1 MNSIIGR
8 EKEINELNKLYNSG
22 KAEFTAVYGRRR
34 VGKTYLIDT
43 FFGDKLTFRH
53 VGLSPVD
60 AKQGKNLLAEQLQNF
75 YISLQRYGAK
85 KTKKPKSWLDAFFL
99 LEQWLET
106 QDKNKRWVV
115 FLDEMPWMDTPR
127 SGFITALEAFWNGW
141 GCRQS
146 NLLLIVCG
154 SASSWI
160 QNNLINNHGGLYDR
174 ITYEIKLSP
183 FTLKESEAFYKQKNI
198 RLSRY
203 DIVQTYM
210 ILGGVPYYLGYMQE
224 GLSLAQNVD
233 EIFFSPKAKLRDEF
247 HRLFMSVF
255 SQPEDVK
262 RIVKLLA
269 SRHVGFTRLEISN
282 ALGLSGGGLTTMLRA
297 LEESD
302 FILHYVPFG
311 CSKRDTHYK
320 LIDPFCLFFL
330 RFVENN
336 SNRNVDY
343 WKENVASQS
352 VSSWRGIAFEEVC
365 LNHIR
370 QIKRALGVEGVKST
384 QSSWS
389 LRGDDEKDGTQIDL
403 LIDRADNVVNL
414 CEMKFY
420 QDEFTVDKAY
430 FRTLQ
435 NRQNRLIE
443 ALPKRK
449 AVHAVLITTYGLTYN
464 EYSGFFLHTLTLDDL
479 FSE

>member
-1 MNSIIGR
+1 MNRIIGR
-8 EKEINELNKLYNSG
+8 DKETQELNRLYNSG
-22 KAEFTAVYGRRR
+22 KAEFVAVYGRRR

-43 FFGDKLTFRH
+43 FFEDRLTFRH
-53 VGLSPVD
+53 AGLSPVD
-60 AKQGKNLLAEQLQNF
+60 TKQGKNLLAEQLQNF
-75 YISLQRYGAK
+75 QISLQRHGAK
-85 KTKKPKSWLDAFFL
+85 QTKKPKSWLEAFFL

-106 QDKNKRWVV
+106 QDKSQRWVV

-183 FTLKESEAFYKQKNI
+183 FTLKECEAFYEQKNI

-203 DIVQTYM
+203 DIVQAYM
-210 ILGGVPYYLGYMQE
+210 ILGGVPYYLGYMQA
-224 GLSLAQNVD
+224 GMSLAQNVD
-233 EIFFSPKAKLRDEF
+233 EIFFAPKAKLREEF

-255 SQPEDVK
+255 AQPEEVK
-262 RIVKLLA
+262 QIVKLLA
-269 SRHVGFTRLEISN
+269 TRHVGFTRLEIIK
-282 ALGLSGGGLTTMLRA
+282 ALGLSGGRLTTMLRA

-302 FILHYVPFG
+302 FILRYVPFG
-311 CSKRDTHYK
+311 HSQKDVHYK
-320 LIDPFCLFFL
+320 LIDPFCLFYL
-330 RFVENN
+330 RFVEGNG
-336 SNRNVDY
+336 SENVDF
-343 WKENVASQS
+343 WKENVASQA

-384 QSSWS
+384 QSSWA
-389 LRGDDEKDGTQIDL
+389 LRGDVETEGTQIDL

-420 QDEFTVDKAY
+420 QDEFTIDKAY

-435 NRQNRLIE
+435 NRQSRLLE

-449 AVHAVLITTYGLTYN
+449 TVHTVLITTYGLTYN
-464 EYSGFFLHTLTLDDL
+464 EYSGFFLRTLTLDDL
-479 FSE
+479 FSD

>member
-8 EKEINELNKLYNSG
+8 EKEIKELNKLYDSG
-22 KAEFTAVYGRRR
+22 KAEFVAVYGRRR
-34 VGKTYLIDT
+34 VGKTYLIDS

-53 VGLSPVD
+53 AGLSPVD
-60 AKQGKNLLAEQLQNF
+60 AKQGKNLLMEQLQNF
-75 YISLQRYGAK
+75 HISLQRYGAEN
-85 KTKKPKSWLDAFFL
+85 TKQPKSWMEAFFL

-106 QDKNKRWVV
+106 QNKKQRWVV

-183 FTLKESEAFYKQKNI
+183 FTLKECEEFYKQKNI

-203 DIVQTYM
+203 DIVQAYM
-210 ILGGVPYYLGYMQE
+210 MLGGVPYYLGYMQK

-233 EIFFSPKAKLRDEF
+233 EIFFAPKAKLRDEF
-247 HRLFMSVF
+247 HRLFLSVF
-255 SQPEDVK
+255 SQPEEVK
-262 RIVKLLA
+262 QIVKLLA
-269 SRHVGFTRLEISN
+269 SRHIGFTRSEISK
-282 ALGLSGGGLTTMLRA
+282 ALGMSGGGLTTMLRA

-311 CSKRDTHYK
+311 CSQREVHYK
-320 LIDPFCLFFL
+320 LIDPFCLFYL
-330 RFVENN
+330 RFVE
-336 SNRNVDY
+336 SNGNKNADF
-343 WKENVASQS
+343 WKENVASQG

-384 QSSWS
+384 QSSWT
-389 LRGDDEKDGTQIDL
+389 LRGDTETEGTQIDL

-420 QDEFTVDKAY
+420 QDEFTIDKTY

-449 AVHAVLITTYGLTYN
+449 VVHAVLITTYGLTYN
-464 EYSGFFLHTLTLDDL
+464 EYSGFFLHTITLDDL
-479 FSE
+479 FSN

>member
-8 EKEINELNKLYNSG
+8 EKEINELNKLYDSG
-22 KAEFTAVYGRRR
+22 KAEFVAVYGRRR

-53 VGLSPVD
+53 AGLSPVD
-60 AKQGKNLLAEQLQNF
+60 TKQGKNLLAEQLQNF

-85 KTKKPKSWLDAFFL
+85 KTKKPKSWMEAFFL

-106 QDKNKRWVV
+106 QDKNERWVV

-146 NLLLIVCG
+146 NLMLIVCG

-183 FTLKESEAFYKQKNI
+183 FTLKECEEFYKQKNI

-203 DIVQTYM
+203 DIVQAYM

-233 EIFFSPKAKLRDEF
+233 EIFFTHKAKLRDEF

-255 SQPEDVK
+255 SQPEEVK
-262 RIVKLLA
+262 QIVKLLA
-269 SRHVGFTRLEISN
+269 SRHVGFTRMEISS
-282 ALGLSGGGLTTMLRA
+282 AFGIERRRI
-297 LEESD
+297 D
-302 FILHYVPFG
+302 HYV
-311 CSKRDTHYK
+311 
-320 LIDPFCLFFL
+320 
-330 RFVENN
+330 
-336 SNRNVDY
+336 
-343 WKENVASQS
+343 AS
-352 VSSWRGIAFEEVC
+352 A
-365 LNHIR
+365 
-370 QIKRALGVEGVKST
+370 
-384 QSSWS
+384 
-389 LRGDDEKDGTQIDL
+389 
-403 LIDRADNVVNL
+403 
-414 CEMKFY
+414 
-420 QDEFTVDKAY
+420 
-430 FRTLQ
+430 
-435 NRQNRLIE
+435 
-443 ALPKRK
+443 
-449 AVHAVLITTYGLTYN
+449 
-464 EYSGFFLHTLTLDDL
+464 
-479 FSE
+479 